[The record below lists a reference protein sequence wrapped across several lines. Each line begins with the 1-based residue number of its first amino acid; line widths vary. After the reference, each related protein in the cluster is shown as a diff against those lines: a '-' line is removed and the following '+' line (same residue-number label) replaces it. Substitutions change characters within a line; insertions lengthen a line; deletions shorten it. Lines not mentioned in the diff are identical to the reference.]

1 MRSAATGARGSVLAC
16 LSALLTGTGHVAGGG
31 TVADLGLLMVLL
43 PLLAVVFGSLAKH
56 TRGPL
61 GAVVFL
67 AAGQVVLHQLMV
79 LLHSPHDVGMALLG
93 GPSMLAMHAIVT
105 LVSAVGLRHA
115 DHAVVTVAA
124 VAAALCR
131 VVPRRPVPLPPSGC
145 PLITFAVPGPELPA
159 RLARA
164 VLGAATGRRGP
175 PMWC

>member
-1 MRSAATGARGSVLAC
+1 MRSAASGARGSVLAC

-31 TVADLGLLMVLL
+31 TMADLGLLMVLL

-56 TRGPL
+56 SRDPL

-79 LLHSPHDVGMALLG
+79 LLHSPHNVGTALLG

-115 DHAVVTVAA
+115 DHAVSA

-131 VVPRRPVPLPPSGC
+131 VVPRRIVPRPPSQH